1 MKKLAVIGL
10 ICGVGCAVILLVRKR
25 QSSEPLQEREE
36 RREKK
41 RRAMFQKIQEG
52 MEAMPQ
58 DFPPVVMFDNVAAI
72 RENSEQ
78 LSSSSK
84 RIAAVRRSRSSQR
97 PSKQSQIRDAPPV
110 QTSCFSLWPPWPLSR
125 GASLAAD

>member
-1 MKKLAVIGL
+1 MKKLAVFGL
-10 ICGVGCAVILLVRKR
+10 VCGVGCAVILLVRKR

-84 RIAAVRRSRSSQR
+84 RIAAVRRSRTAQR
-97 PSKQSQIRDAPPV
+97 PSKESQIRDAPSV
-110 QTSCFSLWPPWPLSR
+110 LSSCFSSWRQWAFVQRCVTGL
-125 GASLAAD
+125 